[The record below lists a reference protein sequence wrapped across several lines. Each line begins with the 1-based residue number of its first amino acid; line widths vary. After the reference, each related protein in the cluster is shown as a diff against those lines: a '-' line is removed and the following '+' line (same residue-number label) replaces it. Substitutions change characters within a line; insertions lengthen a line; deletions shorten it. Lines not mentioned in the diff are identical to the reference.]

1 MRHLS
6 ARLATAHFL
15 HRARGAG
22 ARDGRRPLL
31 LLLAIGVTLAL
42 AACRQSASE
51 ALPALGARI
60 TETSVSGVSAGA
72 YMAGQFQIA
81 HSRDVIGAAIVAGG
95 PYGCAESVFADQM
108 PGPGTAFF
116 NLSKAVNGCMHNAL
130 MGFGIPDPRQLADR
144 VRQLASQNRVDPV
157 EGVVRDRLYLF
168 SGTADHTVVQPIV
181 VAAAEFYRNLGVPA
195 DNIKF
200 IRDIAAGHGFV
211 AEVNGSACER
221 TQSPYIVDCDY
232 DQAGE
237 LLKQIYG
244 PLSNPST
251 LPSAAFLVFDQRPFL
266 ADLHEHGLADE
277 GMAYVPT
284 SCRAEPGCRVHIA
297 FHGCGQCRL
306 TIGDIFVRESGFA
319 RWADT
324 NRLIVLFPQ
333 VDPGPLNPQGCW
345 DWWGYTGR
353 EYLTRNGPQIVAVRR
368 MLERL
373 AARAAPS

>member
-1 MRHLS
+1 MRLQS
-6 ARLATAHFL
+6 ARPATHWFS
-15 HRARGAG
+15 RGRTCVS
-22 ARDGRRPLL
+22 ARDCCRPVRLL
-31 LLLAIGVTLAL
+31 LSMGVLLAL

-51 ALPALGARI
+51 ALPALGALVS
-60 TETSVSGVSAGA
+60 ETSVSGVSAGA

-181 VAAAEFYRNLGVPA
+181 AAAVELYRNLGVPA

-200 IRDIAAGHGFV
+200 VSNIAAGHGFV
-211 AEVNGSACER
+211 AEANGSACER
-221 TQSPYIVDCDY
+221 TQSPYVVDCDY

-237 LLKQIYG
+237 LLKQIYVN
-244 PLSNPST
+244 LSAPST
-251 LPSAAFLVFDQRPFL
+251 APAGAFMVFDQRPFL
-266 ADLHEHGLADE
+266 ADLHDHGLADQ

-284 SCRAEPGCRVHIA
+284 PCRAEPGCRVHIA
-297 FHGCGQCRL
+297 FHGCGQSLL
-306 TIGDIFVRESGFA
+306 TIGDIFVRESGLA

-353 EYLTRNGPQIVAVRR
+353 EYLTRSGPQIVAVRR

-373 AARAAPS
+373 SARGGAT